1 MIRKV
6 AVIMGSDSDWPVVK
20 GACAQLKALDIPF
33 EAHILS
39 AHRTPA
45 EAAEFAKNA
54 RANGFGVILCAAGM
68 AAHLAGAFAA
78 NTTLPVIGIP
88 MKGGAMDGLDA
99 LLATVQMP
107 SGIPVATVALNG
119 AKNAAWLA
127 AEILAL
133 GDEAL
138 AAKLDAERVA
148 MARQIAAAFTAAGAA
163 AETVE
168 LPWEEY
174 TAALTA
180 GRFDLYYGEVRLTA
194 DWDVSSL
201 LATGGSLNYG
211 GWSDPQCDQLL
222 EGCRSGGNREAAF
235 RGLCRY
241 LQSQAPILP
250 ICFKTVSTLYESDV
264 LEGLTPTAAEPFYG
278 LENISIH
285 LRAN

>member
-1 MIRKV
+1 MVRKV

-45 EAAEFAKNA
+45 EAAEFAKSA

-88 MKGGAMDGLDA
+88 MKGGAMDGMDA

-133 GDEAL
+133 SDDAL
-138 AAKLDAERVA
+138 AEKLAAERTA
-148 MARQIAAAFTAAGAA
+148 MAAQIAAKEEKLQAEIARAVKENQCLILHIRCTKNAAFSAFTTVPVPRMWPLRPTRLCMPCSTVVRRAA
-163 AETVE
+163 AS
-168 LPWEEY
+168 P
-174 TAALTA
+174 
-180 GRFDLYYGEVRLTA
+180 
-194 DWDVSSL
+194 
-201 LATGGSLNYG
+201 
-211 GWSDPQCDQLL
+211 
-222 EGCRSGGNREAAF
+222 
-235 RGLCRY
+235 
-241 LQSQAPILP
+241 
-250 ICFKTVSTLYESDV
+250 
-264 LEGLTPTAAEPFYG
+264 
-278 LENISIH
+278 
-285 LRAN
+285 